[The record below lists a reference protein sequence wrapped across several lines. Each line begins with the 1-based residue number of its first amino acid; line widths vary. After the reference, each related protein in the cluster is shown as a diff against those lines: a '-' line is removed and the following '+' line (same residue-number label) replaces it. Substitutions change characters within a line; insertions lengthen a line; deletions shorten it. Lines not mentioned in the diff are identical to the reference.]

1 MAFGYI
7 EELGLVIFQR
17 SQISK
22 MTNMAINILLAL
34 VLNMQNVQREN
45 QFEERQSHIA
55 FKSLASNDF
64 INYEDLGS

>member
-1 MAFGYI
+1 
-7 EELGLVIFQR
+7 
-17 SQISK
+17 